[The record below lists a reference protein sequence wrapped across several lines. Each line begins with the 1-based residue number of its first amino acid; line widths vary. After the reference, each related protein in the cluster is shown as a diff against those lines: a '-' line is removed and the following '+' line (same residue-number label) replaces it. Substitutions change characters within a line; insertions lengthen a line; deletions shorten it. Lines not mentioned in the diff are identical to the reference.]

1 MNAGVELVVR
11 WVLALALLVAG
22 AVTWRFAGFFGQS
35 LLAEIAIFAL
45 LAMSVDLL
53 AGGVGLMSLGQAM
66 YFGLG
71 AYTTA
76 MLTTRYGVAALATM
90 PVAMAL
96 AALVA
101 LAVGAAIVRFG
112 EIIFIMLTLALGEM
126 FTSFVFANRGFGGS
140 DGIPGVPR
148 ADLSWIGIDL
158 LRPASFAATVL
169 VIVLVAFV
177 GFDALSRSPLGLV
190 FTAVKRNPARALALG
205 ANLTAVRTAAYV
217 IASAIAALAG
227 TLMAQLNGYVSPD
240 LAGWDLSG
248 LVLIMV
254 IFGGL
259 GSVSGA
265 ALGAVVI
272 KLLSHYVAKFTSHW
286 GLVLGIIF
294 IIVVLFAENGLF
306 ALLCRAAGRRNAAA
320 MGSRLAGL

>member
-1 MNAGVELVVR
+1 MTGRSELVVR
-11 WVLALALLVAG
+11 WLLALALLVAG
-22 AVTWRFAGFFGQS
+22 AITWRFAGFFGES

-53 AGGVGLMSLGQAM
+53 AGGTGLMSLGQAM

-76 MLTTRYGVAALATM
+76 MLTTKYGMAALPTM
-90 PVAMAL
+90 PIAMAL
-96 AALVA
+96 AAVVA
-101 LAVGAAIVRFG
+101 LAVGTVIVRFG

-140 DGIPGVPR
+140 DGVAGVPR
-148 ADLSWIGIDL
+148 ADLSALGIDL
-158 LRPASFAATVL
+158 GKPASYAMATILIAV
-169 VIVLVAFV
+169 VAFV
-177 GFDALSRSPLGLV
+177 FFDALSRSPLGLV
-190 FTAVKRNPARALALG
+190 FTAVKLNPARARALG
-205 ANLTAVRTAAYV
+205 ANLTAVRTTSYV
-217 IASAIAALAG
+217 IASTIAALAG

-259 GSVSGA
+259 GSISGA

-272 KLLSHYVAKFTSHW
+272 KLLSHYVSKYTSHW
-286 GLVLGIIF
+286 GLVLGLLF
-294 IIVVLFAENGLF
+294 IVVVLFAENGLF
-306 ALLCRAAGRRNAAA
+306 ALICRVAGRRATAEA
-320 MGSRLAGL
+320 PLARL

>member
-1 MNAGVELVVR
+1 MNARVELVVR
-11 WVLALALLVAG
+11 WVLALALVVAG
-22 AVTWRFAGFFGQS
+22 AITWRFAGFFGQS

-53 AGGVGLMSLGQAM
+53 AGGTGLMSLGQAM

-76 MLTTRYGVAALATM
+76 MLTTRYGVAALVTM
-90 PVAMAL
+90 PVGMAL

-101 LAVGAAIVRFG
+101 LAVGVVIVRFG

-126 FTSFVFANRGFGGS
+126 FTSFVFANRSFGGS

-148 ADLSWIGIDL
+148 ADLAWLGIDL
-158 LRPASFAATVL
+158 VHPASFAAVVL

-190 FTAVKRNPARALALG
+190 FTAVKQNPARARALG
-205 ANLTAVRTAAYV
+205 ANLTAVRTASYV
-217 IASAIAALAG
+217 IASTIAALAG
-227 TLMAQLNGYVSPD
+227 TLMAQLNSYVSPD

-248 LVLIMV
+248 LILIMV

-259 GSVSGA
+259 GSISGA

-286 GLVLGIIF
+286 GLVLGLIF
-294 IIVVLFAENGLF
+294 IVVVLFAENGLF
-306 ALLCRAAGRRNAAA
+306 AMLCRAAGGRNAAA
-320 MGSRLAGL
+320 EARLARL

>member
-1 MNAGVELVVR
+1 MTSRVELVVR
-11 WVLALALLVAG
+11 WSLAVALIAAG
-22 AVTWRFAGFFGQS
+22 IVTWRIAGYFGQS

-53 AGGVGLMSLGQAM
+53 AGGTGLMSLGQAM

-76 MLTTRYGVAALATM
+76 MLTTRYGIGALESM

-96 AALVA
+96 AAAVA
-101 LAVGAAIVRFG
+101 LAVGVVIVRFG

-126 FTSFVFANRGFGGS
+126 FTSYVFANRSFGGS
-140 DGIPGVPR
+140 DGIAGVPR
-148 ADLSWIGIDL
+148 ADLSWLGVDL
-158 LRPASFAATVL
+158 SRPASFTASVL
-169 VIVLVAFV
+169 VIVVIAFV
-177 GFDALSRSPLGLV
+177 GFDGLSRSPLGLV
-190 FTAVKRNPARALALG
+190 FAAVKQNPARARALG
-205 ANLTAVRTAAYV
+205 ANLTAVRTISYV
-217 IASAIAALAG
+217 IACTVAALAG
-227 TLMAQLNGYVSPD
+227 SLMAQLNGYVSPD

-259 GSVSGA
+259 GSISGA

-306 ALLCRAAGRRNAAA
+306 ALLCRVAGRRGPAAKE
-320 MGSRLAGL
+320 SRLAGL